1 MIQHNQTCNPAVH
14 ELCIRIARRCVWI
27 IQAVLREEEWGIA
40 REEFY
45 KVCREEIDK
54 NPGRETKV

>member
-1 MIQHNQTCNPAVH
+1 MIQHNQPCNPAVH

-54 NPGRETKV
+54 KPGRETKV